1 MTKFIIRRTSKW
13 WDECPYEEAKLEE
26 LDCWDIRTA
35 SKEIMQADHPYDNYD
50 DYENFT
56 AYNGETWCR
65 KSVKEKHYTIEV
77 ADVYEFCEKLD
88 ERVIV
93 FPKSYDDDL
102 PYPVIE
108 IYDNWRE

>member
-1 MTKFIIRRTSKW
+1 MTKFVIRRTSKW

-26 LDCWDIRTA
+26 LDCWDVRTD
-35 SKEIMQADHPYDNYD
+35 SKENMSMRFPQVDYNG
-50 DYENFT
+50 YENFT

-65 KSVKEKHYTIEV
+65 KAVKQKHYTIELD
-77 ADVYEFCEKLD
+77 DVYAFCEKLN

-93 FPKSYDDDL
+93 FPSSYDDDL